1 MRLIAFF
8 LAVSRGVLKLDKI
21 GQNWTKLDKIG
32 QNWTKIGQNWTKLDK
47 NWTKIGQNWT
57 KLDKNWTIM
66 KNKHSL
72 CLLCLKIILFDQL
85 DKTTIYRLRL
95 LFVIMET

>member
-8 LAVSRGVLKLDKI
+8 LAVSRGVLKLDK
-21 GQNWTKLDKIG
+21 TG

-57 KLDKNWTIM
+57 N
-66 KNKHSL
+66 
-72 CLLCLKIILFDQL
+72 
-85 DKTTIYRLRL
+85 
-95 LFVIMET
+95 